1 MFLYNAINNNYYC
14 HTASCNRSMMADIL
28 LLAVALSVGVREGG
42 GGWGEE
48 QGKVDVSPGLV
59 KKYFLTLVYLLSI
72 IMLFIILHPRPKL
85 YGFTTVW

>member
-1 MFLYNAINNNYYC
+1 MQ
-14 HTASCNRSMMADIL
+14 
-28 LLAVALSVGVREGG
+28 SVDDGRYTFVSSSVVCRGTGRGG